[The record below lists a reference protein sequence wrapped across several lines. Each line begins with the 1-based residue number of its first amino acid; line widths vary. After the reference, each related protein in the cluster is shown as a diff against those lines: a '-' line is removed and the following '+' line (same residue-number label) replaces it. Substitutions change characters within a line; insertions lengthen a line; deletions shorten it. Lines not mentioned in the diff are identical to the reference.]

1 MINSIRSENSILFMA
16 PTAVADRRIRRK
28 AKKNSN
34 LANMSD
40 NIETSSGAE
49 TPEVVDEQEFEND
62 LDYLLTNKEK
72 TEGELV
78 YTSTEENKS
87 NEIVIQ
93 DSFQDKALN
102 KKNKMVN

>member
-1 MINSIRSENSILFMA
+1 MA